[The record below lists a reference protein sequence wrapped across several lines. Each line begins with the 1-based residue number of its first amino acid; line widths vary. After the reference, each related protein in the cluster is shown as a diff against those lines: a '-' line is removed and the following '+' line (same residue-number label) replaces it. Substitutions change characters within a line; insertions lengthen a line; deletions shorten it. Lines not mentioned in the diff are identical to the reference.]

1 MGASEA
7 FELVSPQ
14 SAAFTHCQLPDLL
27 IFPHSFNPSGTL
39 SSWQIMTISNVENLS
54 IKIVNPRFPTIIN
67 LILGICRVEGVRT
80 PGGEFG
86 KVKHRGVLAVGT
98 LTHNLQFANH
108 PMSKDFKL
116 DCSNFEDIAH
126 LVLFSDFESPVLRI
140 ELEVVQSK

>member
-1 MGASEA
+1 M
-7 FELVSPQ
+7 
-14 SAAFTHCQLPDLL
+14 
-27 IFPHSFNPSGTL
+27 
-39 SSWQIMTISNVENLS
+39 W
-54 IKIVNPRFPTIIN
+54 
-67 LILGICRVEGVRT
+67 EGVRT

-108 PMSKDFKL
+108 PMIKDFKL